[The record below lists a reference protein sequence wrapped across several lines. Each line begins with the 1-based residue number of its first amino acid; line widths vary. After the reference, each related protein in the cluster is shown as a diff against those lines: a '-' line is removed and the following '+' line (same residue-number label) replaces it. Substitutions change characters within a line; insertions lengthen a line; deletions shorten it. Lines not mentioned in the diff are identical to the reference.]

1 MKQLDYYLL
10 AVLEA
15 EQMSSLNALI
25 SKINAGKPVYILL
38 SGGFGAGKSHVIEKV
53 LGIPKTDI
61 VDIDE
66 IKVAQ
71 NLSVP
76 KAINEVRKILQ
87 ERMAKKQN
95 IVQQGTA
102 ANLQSTKNKIILAK
116 KAGYVTILFR
126 VERDIEEQIESIYKR
141 AGEGGRNYP
150 GEKDESKTPE
160 EQRAATKSKVEFKNQ
175 KSLEVFQALKDLPEL
190 DYVITYNTT
199 TGKVSV

>member
-15 EQMSSLNALI
+15 EQMSSLNTLI

-66 IKVAQ
+66 IKVSQ

-76 KAINEVRKILQ
+76 KAINEMRKILQ

-95 IVQQGTA
+95 IVQQGTS

-116 KAGYVTILFR
+116 KAGYVTILFC
-126 VERDIEEQIESIYKR
+126 VERDVDEQVASLFKRGEET
-141 AGEGGRNYP
+141 GR
-150 GEKDESKTPE
+150 GFEKDDPSKPME
-160 EQRAATKSKVEFKNQ
+160 ERTKAAKDTVEFKNR
-175 KSLEVFQALKDLPEL
+175 KSLKVFEALKELPEL
-190 DYVITYNTT
+190 DYVIIYNTT

>member
-25 SKINAGKPVYILL
+25 SKINDGQPVYILL

-66 IKVAQ
+66 IKVFKK
-71 NLSVP
+71 LSVP

-95 IVQQGTA
+95 IVQQGTS

-116 KAGYVTILFR
+116 KAGYITVLFR
-126 VERDIEEQIESIYKR
+126 VERDVDEQVASLFKRGEET
-141 AGEGGRNYP
+141 GRGFERDDP
-150 GEKDESKTPE
+150 SKPMEERTKAAKDT
-160 EQRAATKSKVEFKNQ
+160 VEFKNK
-175 KSLEVFQALKDLPEL
+175 KSLEVFEALKKIPEL
-190 DYVITYNTT
+190 DYIITYNSTS
-199 TGKVSV
+199 GKVTI